1 MRLALPFAALAL
13 VGQTLVAQ
21 TTPAALSLDEAVS
34 IARRNNPL
42 FQQVNNARRAAD
54 MNVRQAY
61 ANLLPS
67 VSANASGRYQVA
79 GQQFFNGIPLSSSS
93 DIIQS
98 SYSLGIG
105 YQLDSRVIL
114 GPKVVKAQARAAD
127 AEVTGGAEAL
137 RAGITQQYLFVL
149 QSQARAAVLD
159 SLLQTTKGQ
168 LDLAKAR
175 NAVGSVS
182 ILDVRT
188 AEVNYGRAEIAALQ
202 AKNVAEVQMLR
213 LFEQMGVP
221 MPTSNVML
229 TTKFQVND
237 VNFKLDSLKQLAR
250 VANPGLLALRSRESA
265 QIANLRMTRGSY
277 LPTLSF
283 GTGWGWNASM
293 FADGQTLV
301 DRAQAS
307 RIAGL
312 ADCMSF
318 DSLRVGA
325 GLNSLNCT
333 TSASFQPLTQAQQD
347 AILAGNKLDFTK
359 APKSYSVFV
368 SLPIFDNL
376 GREGNVQRA
385 QIDRENA
392 RFAVKGREVKLDAD
406 VTEAHLNLIA
416 AMQTTRLQDINAQAA
431 REALSFAEERYR
443 VGAATFLDVTTA
455 RGNFEQAQIDR
466 VNAVYEYHRAFAAL
480 ENAVGRPLR

>member
-1 MRLALPFAALAL
+1 MRLALPFAALAF
-13 VGQTLVAQ
+13 VGQTLAAQ
-21 TTPAALSLDEAVS
+21 TPASLSLDEAIS
-34 IARRNNPL
+34 IARRNNPTM
-42 FQQVNNARRAAD
+42 QQIANARRSAD

-67 VSANASGRYQVA
+67 LSANASGRYQVA

-98 SYSLGIG
+98 SYSLSLG
-105 YQLDSRVIL
+105 YQLDSRAIL
-114 GPKVVKAQARAAD
+114 GPQVVKAEAKAAD
-127 AEVTGGAEAL
+127 ADVTGSAEAL

-168 LDLAKAR
+168 LELAKAR

-188 AEVNYGRAEIAALQ
+188 AEVNYGRAEINALQ
-202 AKNVAEVQMLR
+202 AKNIAEVQMLR

-221 MPTSNVML
+221 MPTSNVTL
-229 TTKFQVND
+229 TTRFAISSI
-237 VNFKLDSLKQLAR
+237 NFKLDSLKQIAR
-250 VANPGLLALRSRESA
+250 DANPGLLALRSREGSA
-265 QIANLRMTRGSY
+265 VANLRMTRGSY
-277 LPTLSF
+277 LPSLSF
-283 GTGWGWNASM
+283 GTGWGANASR

-301 DRAQAS
+301 DRATAS

-312 ADCMSF
+312 ADCMQF

-325 GLNSLNCT
+325 GLSSLNCT
-333 TSASFQPLTQAQQD
+333 TSPSFQPLTAAEQD

-359 APKSYSVFV
+359 APRSYSVFV

-376 GREGNVQRA
+376 SRETSVQRA
-385 QIDRENA
+385 SIQRENA

-406 VTEAHLNLIA
+406 VTEAFLNLQA
-416 AMQTTRLQDINAQAA
+416 AMQTTRLQDVNAQAA

-455 RGNFEQAQIDR
+455 RGNFEQAEIDR
-466 VNAVYEYHRAFAAL
+466 VNAIYEYHRAFAAL